1 MNGRRRSFWCHDNL
15 WKMVGK
21 KSSNISKT
29 IRDAISK
36 TVDPEDTLEVRK
48 EPWPKTKK
56 SSN

>member
-1 MNGRRRSFWCHDNL
+1 
-15 WKMVGK
+15 MVGK